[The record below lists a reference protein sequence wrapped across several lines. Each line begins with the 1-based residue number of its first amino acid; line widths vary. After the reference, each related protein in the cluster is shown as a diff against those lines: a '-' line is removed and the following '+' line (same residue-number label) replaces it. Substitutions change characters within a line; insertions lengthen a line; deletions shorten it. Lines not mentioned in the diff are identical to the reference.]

1 MALKIETIKKQKLE
15 RGVTFI
21 YIYWYMY
28 LYVALENEK
37 ERKDKKMAVFSKK
50 TRKIFKIKR

>member
-1 MALKIETIKKQKLE
+1 
-15 RGVTFI
+15 
-21 YIYWYMY
+21 MY